1 MRCNY
6 IKPNK
11 KQCSAFAMTDSKFCF
26 THNPAMKEKKMAA
39 VIRGGR
45 MSKKNRTSL
54 PPVSLTQSKDVVVL
68 LGSTIND
75 VRGGSIELRIA
86 NCIGYLS
93 GHLIKAIEIS
103 DLEQRVSKIEEAITK
118 NKVVC

>member
-1 MRCNY
+1 M
-6 IKPNK
+6 IG
-11 KQCSAFAMTDSKFCF
+11 SKFCF

-39 VIRGGR
+39 VIKGGK

-75 VRGGSIELRIA
+75 VRGGMVELRIA

-103 DLEQRVSKIEEAITK
+103 DLEERVSKIEEALIK